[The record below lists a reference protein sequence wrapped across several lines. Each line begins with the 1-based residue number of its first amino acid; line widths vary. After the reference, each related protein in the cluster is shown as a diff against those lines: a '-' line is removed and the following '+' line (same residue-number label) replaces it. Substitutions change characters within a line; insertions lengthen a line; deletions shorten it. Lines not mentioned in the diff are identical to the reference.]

1 MKMKK
6 TMFAVAA
13 ISMMS
18 IFGAAQAADVDTSKV
33 GVARAADPTIFSNM
47 GMSAKVG
54 TAGAG
59 VDFTFPVNDK
69 FKVRAGYSTYDY
81 SDTVT
86 KENITY
92 DGKLKIG
99 GWNLLGDWHPAGN
112 GFRFTGGIY
121 SPEHAITGNAR
132 YTGGGTID
140 LNGVTYNAADLANLN
155 MSSKWNKVSP
165 YLGLGY
171 DGFNSTKSGGFYFT
185 ADAGVI
191 FTGSPKVKL
200 NANCLNPAICAAV
213 GTDIAAEEAK
223 LNSNLKSVKYMPV
236 VQLGVGYRF

>member
-1 MKMKK
+1 MKK
-6 TMFAVAA
+6 TMIALAAFSAMTMFSVAHA
-13 ISMMS
+13 ADTDSRI
-18 IFGAAQAADVDTSKV
+18 GAATS
-33 GVARAADPTIFSNM
+33 ANPTIFDNM
-47 GMSAKVG
+47 GVSAKVG
-54 TAGAG
+54 TAGGG

-69 FKVRAGYSTYDY
+69 FKVRAGYSQYNY

-92 DGKLKIG
+92 DGKLKLG
-99 GWNLLGDWHPAGN
+99 GWNLLGDWHPNGG
-112 GFRFTGGIY
+112 GFRLTGGIY
-121 SPEHAITGNAR
+121 SPDHAITGNAR
-132 YTGGGTID
+132 YTGAGTID
-140 LNGVTYNAADLANLN
+140 LNGVTYSAADVANLS

-171 DGFNSTKSGGFYFT
+171 DGFNSTKAGGFYFT

-200 NANCLNPAICAAV
+200 NADCLNPAICADV
-213 GTDIAAEEAK
+213 STNLTAEEAK
-223 LNSNLKSVKYMPV
+223 LSNNLKSIKYMPV